1 MSDELLDKVLSLIRK
16 GHSAIVTINDE
27 AVYRG
32 YEKIGIPREESASY
46 VPIGCY
52 EPVIMGKEDPMICS
66 AFINIVKAA
75 EFAVTGGRDIL
86 TGEVFGIETPG
97 RFDEFNDFLDAFY
110 KHVDYIIEFFIDN
123 IDKQTALS
131 MKINPSP
138 VLSSTIGLCMEK
150 GKDYSPAA

>member
-1 MSDELLDKVLSLIRK
+1 
-16 GHSAIVTINDE
+16 
-27 AVYRG
+27 
-32 YEKIGIPREESASY
+32 
-46 VPIGCY
+46 
-52 EPVIMGKEDPMICS
+52 MICS

-150 GKDYSPAA
+150 GKDYFSGGMKYNNTTIKCYGLAVRTPYWPLKTVFDEKLLTHEELQDALITTGRL

>member
-1 MSDELLDKVLSLIRK
+1 MRK
-16 GHSAIVTINDE
+16 SASRAKNQ
-27 AVYRG
+27 
-32 YEKIGIPREESASY
+32 PSY

-97 RFDEFNDFLDAFY
+97 RFDEFNDFLTRF
-110 KHVDYIIEFFIDN
+110 
-123 IDKQTALS
+123 TS
-131 MKINPSP
+131 MWI
-138 VLSSTIGLCMEK
+138 T
-150 GKDYSPAA
+150 